1 MTDSKLRVLTIRD
14 LTELREVTFDVSTLT
29 LGEAAEAERSSGW
42 SIGEIAKSR
51 TAMRVLAMFVH
62 GLRHYDVRPSW
73 SELSSLRAL
82 DAWSSTSSTPGDGPS
97 PTSSDSPSGTS
108 PT

>member
-1 MTDSKLRVLTIRD
+1 MPQSTPMPQLRTLTIDD
-14 LTELREVTFDVSTLT
+14 LVELREVKLDVSTLT
-29 LGEAAEAERSSGW
+29 LGQAAEAERASGW

-51 TAMRVLAMFVH
+51 TAMRVLAMYVH

-82 DAWSSTSSTPGDGPS
+82 DALSSTSSTPGDGDS
-97 PTSSDSPSGTS
+97 ATSSD
-108 PT
+108 